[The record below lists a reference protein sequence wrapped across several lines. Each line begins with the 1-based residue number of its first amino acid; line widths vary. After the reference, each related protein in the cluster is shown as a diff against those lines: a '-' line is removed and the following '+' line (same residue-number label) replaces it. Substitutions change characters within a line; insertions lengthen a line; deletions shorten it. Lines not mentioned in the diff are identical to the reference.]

1 VTSFRQARYSHLQSE
16 LEAAESYEPVDP
28 WSYRFAATL
37 AQLPDKPAGAVKGLS
52 DLVWPTD
59 ARAVVNPD
67 TGVERD
73 VLVEVG
79 KQSVSLPDGFVGTFV

>member
-1 VTSFRQARYSHLQSE
+1 MH
-16 LEAAESYEPVDP
+16 
-28 WSYRFAATL
+28 
-37 AQLPDKPAGAVKGLS
+37 DKPAGAVNGWS

-73 VLVEVG
+73 VLIEVG
-79 KQSVSLPDGFVGTFV
+79 EQSVSLPGGFVGTFASL